1 MSCYTDRMA
10 QISLSE
16 VQKIA
21 RLCRIALTPAE
32 EERMTKELGGILGYV
47 EKLQELDTADTKP
60 TNQVTD
66 AENVGRDDTVLP
78 TPEREVAALLD
89 AVPEKD
95 GRGVKVRAVFS

>member
-1 MSCYTDRMA
+1 MA
-10 QISLSE
+10 QISRTD

-47 EKLQELDTADTKP
+47 EKLQELDTSSVAS

-66 AENVGRDDTVLP
+66 AANVERGDTVLP
-78 TPEREVAALLD
+78 ASEEEVASLLQ
-89 AVPEKD
+89 AVPERD
-95 GRGVKVRAVFS
+95 GRSVKVRAVFS

>member
-1 MSCYTDRMA
+1 MA
-10 QISLSE
+10 QISRAD

-32 EERMTKELGGILGYV
+32 EERMAKELGSILGYV
-47 EKLQELDTADTKP
+47 EKLRELDTTHVPP

-66 AENVGRDDTVLP
+66 SANVGRNDIILP
-78 TPEREVAALLD
+78 ATEEEVASLLD
-89 AVPEKD
+89 AVPERD